1 VPFTLVEHPLVAH
14 LLTQLRDRTTVPRDF
29 RLAAKRLTY
38 PLVLEATRAL
48 PLREH
53 PLETPLEATTGRSI
67 SAAIVAIPV
76 LRAGL
81 GLLEAVTDLY
91 PDVSVGYAG
100 LARDETTAVPQRY
113 YLKLPPLDGR
123 FVLVLEPMLATGG
136 SLSATLTQ
144 VKLAGARDIAAICV
158 VAAPQ
163 GLALIERDHGDV
175 PIYGAALDR
184 ELDANFY
191 IRPGLGDMGDRLF
204 GTVPA

>member
-1 VPFTLVEHPLVAH
+1 MFTLVEHPLVDH
-14 LLTQLRDRTTVPRDF
+14 LLTQLRDKTTPPRDF

-38 PLVLEATRAL
+38 PLVLEATRHL
-48 PLREH
+48 PQRSVQI
-53 PLETPLEATTGRSI
+53 ETPLEATVGRQI
-67 SAAIVAIPV
+67 ATEIVALPV

-81 GLLEAVTDLY
+81 GLLEAVTDIY

-136 SLSATLTQ
+136 SLAATVTQ
-144 VKLAGARDIAAICV
+144 AKLAGAREITAICV
-158 VAAPQ
+158 VASPV
-163 GLALIERDHGDV
+163 GRERMEREHPDV
-175 PIYGAALDR
+175 RIVAAALDR
-184 ELDANFY
+184 QLDASFY

-204 GTVPA
+204 GTVG